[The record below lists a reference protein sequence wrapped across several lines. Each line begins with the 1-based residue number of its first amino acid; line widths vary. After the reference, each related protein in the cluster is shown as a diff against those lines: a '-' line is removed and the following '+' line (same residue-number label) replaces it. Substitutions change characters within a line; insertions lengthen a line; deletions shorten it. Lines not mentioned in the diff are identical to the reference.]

1 MSRVASHW
9 KINGKEKQLT
19 LFRSRI
25 ISFHNAMNMN
35 LQMINVCL
43 FLRAQETNT
52 AKQKNVLEGVTQ
64 LREQIKQLSKL
75 SQSRRNERESVST
88 TVLRSLDVAV
98 ALDESANA
106 TTHGPHSD
114 NLSTAQEPSSKARGW
129 IQSKPISNTSTNESA
144 PGRKGFHASTN
155 TFQNAK
161 IPHVQAKAELDQP
174 ATEEQCYI
182 RELQTARDLLNRDH
196 TERAKSLC
204 RRVINETQLNVGT
217 MQLLHNEAIELLAHI
232 YEYTGDN
239 QEAAKLRLLL
249 NISGR
254 NTIQKDF
261 KALMQKGDMKKSIDY
276 AFQWEVLLSGNSALQ
291 MYRACLDG
299 LEKDQGFSGPVLFA
313 AVCMMGNTL
322 LAQTLLARGYLIH
335 SSVYCGWAKGKTITP
350 LGCAIRLG
358 HYRLVQ
364 ILLDTGSNS
373 TDAIVATNIF
383 ELAIEGLNIEVLRIL
398 LEHACLLTK
407 GLQTGDMVANR
418 FRSTAREM
426 LEVGEM
432 LAKKSKITIG
442 PCDPW
447 KSLLNVL
454 HKAISQKDQ
463 AMTKLL
469 LSYGIRSPDTIQL
482 ITRMNWLEGV
492 QVAAT
497 QASHVS
503 EEDITYAFQS
513 RNLDICNYL
522 LSLNPKCA
530 TSVTNDAMEGAGIEG
545 LQMVIKFGANVNHPV
560 YWSSAKRMGPL
571 YPLHFAVHIGSSEM
585 VKTLLA
591 AGADVRNQDEVGQT
605 ALQFAIKKGQ
615 RKDLPEKGISA
626 TMGIVALL
634 KGVEPRKT
642 NSGATTS
649 SYRKGSSL
657 RSWWSS
663 SKRHQAAATVGN

>member
-1 MSRVASHW
+1 MGRVATHW
-9 KINGKEKQLT
+9 KLKDKERELS
-19 LFRSRI
+19 LLRSRI
-25 ISFHNAMNMN
+25 ISFHTTMDMN
-35 LQMINVCL
+35 LKMIHMCL
-43 FLRAQETNT
+43 FLGAQEGNVKKQDSVLSELNQLRREIEQLTIMSDNRGVHDAKSVPATDNRGPSNTNNPKVVLGRGIPHGANSIKVQQPQSALGGNPLAT
-52 AKQKNVLEGVTQ
+52 KPAEPMFSTVETQHMQDIQLARSLLEG
-64 LREQIKQLSKL
+64 
-75 SQSRRNERESVST
+75 
-88 TVLRSLDVAV
+88 
-98 ALDESANA
+98 
-106 TTHGPHSD
+106 
-114 NLSTAQEPSSKARGW
+114 
-129 IQSKPISNTSTNESA
+129 
-144 PGRKGFHASTN
+144 
-155 TFQNAK
+155 
-161 IPHVQAKAELDQP
+161 
-174 ATEEQCYI
+174 
-182 RELQTARDLLNRDH
+182 DH

-204 RRVINETQLNVGT
+204 RKVIHATDSNVGNMHRSHKNALQT
-217 MQLLHNEAIELLAHI
+217 LAHI
-232 YEYTGDN
+232 YERTGDH
-239 QEAAKLRLLL
+239 EDAAQIRLLL
-249 NISGR
+249 DIQGH
-254 NTIQKDF
+254 NTIRQEF
-261 KALMQKGDMKKSIDY
+261 KAMVQKQEFQKGIDY
-276 AFQWEVLLSGNSALQ
+276 AYRWAILLQDNAALHA
-291 MYRACLDG
+291 YSPYLEG
-299 LEKDQGFSGPVLFA
+299 LRMDRKYSSSVLFT
-313 AVCMMGNTL
+313 AVCIMGNTL
-322 LAQTLLARGYLIH
+322 LAQTLLSQGASIH
-335 SSVYCGWAKGKTITP
+335 GQIYATLYGKRSALSP
-350 LGCAIRLG
+350 FGCAIHFG
-358 HYRLVQ
+358 HCHLVRD
-364 ILLDTGSNS
+364 LLEAASESLDSFIISNHFDLAINVWNPEICRVLLNHMLSLHKSNMMRQFDLRETSSSIDSEKLQVGALLEGKSAGSNGS
-373 TDAIVATNIF
+373 GGSWNALLSA
-383 ELAIEGLNIEVLRIL
+383 LN
-398 LEHACLLTK
+398 
-407 GLQTGDMVANR
+407 
-418 FRSTAREM
+418 
-426 LEVGEM
+426 
-432 LAKKSKITIG
+432 
-442 PCDPW
+442 
-447 KSLLNVL
+447 
-454 HKAISQKDQ
+454 KAISQKDQ

-585 VKTLLA
+585 VKALLA

-649 SYRKGSSL
+649 SYSKGSSL